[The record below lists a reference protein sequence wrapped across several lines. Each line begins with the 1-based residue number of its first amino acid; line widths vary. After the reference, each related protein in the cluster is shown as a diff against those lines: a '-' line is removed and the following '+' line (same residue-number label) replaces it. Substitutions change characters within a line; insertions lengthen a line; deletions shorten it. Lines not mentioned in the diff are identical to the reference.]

1 MKATAFTH
9 DVPPQR
15 VVFASG
21 ALNRVADEAARLKIE
36 RALVVATPGSGAR
49 LGQKVSDL
57 LGARAA
63 GLHAQAVMHVPKAV
77 AEAGLKAARENN
89 ADGLIAVGGGSAIGL
104 AKAIALETGLPILAL
119 PTTYSGSEGTPIFGM
134 TDGER
139 KITGRDVKVVP
150 RTIIYDPDLTLGLPA
165 AVSAASGMNAIAHC
179 VEALW
184 VDSRTP
190 VTVGLATEAMRRF
203 AQNLP
208 AVVADGS
215 NVAARGEC
223 LIGAWLAGTVLSSG
237 TALHHKLAHV
247 LGGLG
252 LPHAETHAIMLPHVM
267 RFNLDAAPEAKARLQ
282 DALGSGDPAAAI
294 AAMLK
299 KFPIPQRLRDV
310 GFDSAKIDFVA
321 GEIAAAIDHRAAS
334 GVGERRA
341 RDCWRRRIETSSP
354 SPHKGEGKKFQF
366 KILSAMPLL
375 ISLPQR
381 ALSLR
386 MKASSSSGVLDSA
399 FSPAFSSRAAMAGS
413 A

>member
-1 MKATAFTH
+1 MCRRRSPK
-9 DVPPQR
+9 
-15 VVFASG
+15 
-21 ALNRVADEAARLKIE
+21 
-36 RALVVATPGSGAR
+36 RALRPHS
-49 LGQKVSDL
+49 
-57 LGARAA
+57 
-63 GLHAQAVMHVPKAV
+63 
-77 AEAGLKAARENN
+77 ENN

-104 AKAIALETGLPILAL
+104 AKAIALETGLPILAV

-165 AVSAASGMNAIAHC
+165 AVSASSGMNAIAHC

-208 AVVADGS
+208 AVVADGA

-267 RFNLDAAPEAKARLQ
+267 RFNLRSGARSEGALAGCARQRRSVGRGRRDAEEI
-282 DALGSGDPAAAI
+282 SDPATAARC
-294 AAMLK
+294 
-299 KFPIPQRLRDV
+299 RLRCRKGRFRRRRDCRR
-310 GFDSAKIDFVA
+310 F
-321 GEIAAAIDHRAAS
+321 DHRAAS
-334 GVGERRA
+334 GGGERRA
-341 RDCWRRRIETSSP
+341 RTVGGGYDLFP
-354 SPHKGEGKKFQF
+354 PHKEQSAQF

-386 MKASSSSGVLDSA
+386 IKASSSSGVLDSA
-399 FSPAFSSRAAMAGS
+399 FSPAFSSRAAISGS
-413 A
+413 E

>member
-1 MKATAFTH
+1 VKAVAFTH

-49 LGQKVSDL
+49 LGKKVSEL
-57 LGARAA
+57 LGPRAA
-63 GLHAQAVMHVPKAV
+63 GLHAQAVVHVPKAV
-77 AEAGLKAARENN
+77 AEAGLAAARENE

-104 AKAIALETGLPILAL
+104 AKAIALETGLPILAI
-119 PTTYSGSEGTPIFGM
+119 PTTYSGSEATPIIGM

-208 AVVADGS
+208 AVVADGA
-215 NVAARGEC
+215 NVAARAEC

-267 RFNLDAAPEAKARLQ
+267 RFNLEAAPEAKARLQ
-282 DALGSGDPAAAI
+282 EALGSDDPSDAV

-299 KFPIPQRLRDV
+299 TFPIPQRLRDV
-310 GFDSAKIDFVA
+310 GFDSAKADFVA
-321 GEIAAAIDHRAAS
+321 GEIAAAKITAPRPASASDVRELLTAAY
-334 GVGERRA
+334 
-341 RDCWRRRIETSSP
+341 
-354 SPHKGEGKKFQF
+354 
-366 KILSAMPLL
+366 
-375 ISLPQR
+375 
-381 ALSLR
+381 
-386 MKASSSSGVLDSA
+386 
-399 FSPAFSSRAAMAGS
+399 
-413 A
+413 

>member
-21 ALNRVADEAARLKIE
+21 ALNRVADEAARLKVE

-49 LGQKVSDL
+49 LGKKVSDL

-77 AEAGLKAARENN
+77 ADAGLQAARQNS

-203 AQNLP
+203 GQNLP
-208 AVVADGS
+208 AVVADGA

-267 RFNLDAAPEAKARLQ
+267 RFNLQAAPEAKARLQ
-282 DALGSGDPAAAI
+282 DALGSDDPAAAV

-299 KFPIPQRLRDV
+299 KFPIPQRLRDA
-310 GFDSAKIDFVA
+310 GFDVGKADFVA
-321 GEIAAAIDHRAAS
+321 GEIAAAAITAPRPASANDVRDLLRAAY
-334 GVGERRA
+334 
-341 RDCWRRRIETSSP
+341 
-354 SPHKGEGKKFQF
+354 
-366 KILSAMPLL
+366 
-375 ISLPQR
+375 
-381 ALSLR
+381 
-386 MKASSSSGVLDSA
+386 
-399 FSPAFSSRAAMAGS
+399 
-413 A
+413 

>member
-1 MKATAFTH
+1 VKATAFTH

-21 ALNRVADEAARLKIE
+21 ALARVGDEAARLKID

-49 LGQKVSDL
+49 LGRKVSDL
-57 LGARAA
+57 LGARAV

-77 AEAGLKAARENN
+77 AEAGLAAAREKK

-203 AQNLP
+203 GQNLP
-208 AVVADGS
+208 AVVADGA

-223 LIGAWLAGTVLSSG
+223 LVGAWLAGTVLSSG

-282 DALGSGDPAAAI
+282 DALGSDDPAAAVG
-294 AAMLK
+294 AMLK

-310 GFDSAKIDFVA
+310 GFDVAKADFVA
-321 GEIAAAIDHRAAS
+321 GEIAAAKITVPRFASADDVRELLAA
-334 GVGERRA
+334 A
-341 RDCWRRRIETSSP
+341 Y
-354 SPHKGEGKKFQF
+354 
-366 KILSAMPLL
+366 
-375 ISLPQR
+375 
-381 ALSLR
+381 
-386 MKASSSSGVLDSA
+386 
-399 FSPAFSSRAAMAGS
+399 
-413 A
+413 